1 MSHRKLNFLFI
12 FISIV
17 LFVLEASITDRYHL
31 LFALLAALSVS
42 FIAFLLNLLTLDGA
56 RASVMLGLVAFG
68 FGGFEPALLLVT
80 FFLSSN
86 AIGLF
91 FTKNPAKPLSSV
103 IDRRNGTQVW
113 SNGFWFSLYL
123 CIWYVLKADMFFVA
137 AIGAIAT
144 ACADTWATEFGT
156 RIGGKTVL
164 ITDRKVVK
172 PGTDGGISVAGSLMA
187 FSGALLIGSMTLL
200 FDKNFAFL
208 TAVSILIG
216 GFLGSMIDSWLG
228 AVYQTGNKR
237 LPNLLDSNG
246 NHDNNSVNFIATG
259 LGSFLTIITYNLL
272 IYVVV

>member
-17 LFVLEASITDRYHL
+17 LFVLEASIDDRYHL
-31 LFALLAALSVS
+31 LFALIAALTVS

-68 FGGFEPALLLVT
+68 FGGLESAVLLVA

-91 FTKNPAKPLSSV
+91 FSRDPNKPLSSV

-137 AIGAIAT
+137 AVGAIAT

-164 ITDRKVVK
+164 ITDRKTVK
-172 PGTDGGISVAGSLMA
+172 PGTDGGISLAGTSMA
-187 FSGALLIGSMTLL
+187 FLGALLIGSLTLF
-200 FDKNFAFL
+200 FDKNFAVL
-208 TAVSILIG
+208 TVVSIVFG
-216 GFLGSMIDSWLG
+216 GFMGAMIDSWMG
-228 AVYQTGNKR
+228 AVFQTGNKR
-237 LPNLLDSNG
+237 LPNLLDSYG
-246 NHDNNSVNFIATG
+246 NQDNNSVNFIATG
-259 LGSFLTIITYNLL
+259 IGSVLTIITYNLL

>member
-17 LFVLEASITDRYHL
+17 LFVLEASIVDRYHL
-31 LFALLAALSVS
+31 LFALVAALTVS

-68 FGGFEPALLLVT
+68 FGGIEPAVLLVA
-80 FFLSSN
+80 FFVTSN

-91 FTKNPAKPLSSV
+91 FSKDPNKPLSSV

-123 CIWYVLKADMFFVA
+123 CIWYILKADMFFVA
-137 AIGAIAT
+137 AVGAIAT

-164 ITDRKVVK
+164 ITDRKVVD
-172 PGTDGGISVAGSLMA
+172 PGTDGGISFAGTSMA
-187 FSGALLIGSMTLL
+187 FSGALLIGLLTLL
-200 FDKNFAFL
+200 FDKNFATL
-208 TAVSILIG
+208 TVISIVIG

-228 AVYQTGNKR
+228 AVFQTGNKR
-237 LPNLLDSNG
+237 LPNLLDSFG
-246 NHDNNSVNFIATG
+246 NQDNNSVNFIATG
-259 LGSFLTIITYNLL
+259 IGSFLTIITYNLL